1 MAYLFQVLIVIC
13 NFHCTKSAIA
23 SMIASNWVEH
33 HRPSEFRKEKG
44 QKFQEAPRMLQSS
57 KHFLDALRTLRKPG
71 ISSAWNCIL
80 DYISTW
86 PLYSTFYLRRCLE
99 KTMFFF
105 FTWVYLSHKFSLDA
119 VAAAPSLLLW
129 LLRKCSFCATRMTH
143 CACLPSTTIRL
154 LLPCIRSLDKFRRD
168 FAPP

>member
-23 SMIASNWVEH
+23 SMIAGMMASHLEFDH
-33 HRPSEFRKEKG
+33 QCPSERKG
-44 QKFQEAPRMLQSS
+44 QKRLSRMLKVQSI
-57 KHFLDALRTLRKPG
+57 FA
-71 ISSAWNCIL
+71 SSEIV
-80 DYISTW
+80 SW
-86 PLYSTFYLRRCLE
+86 PLYSYVFKMSRKRYSLS
-99 KTMFFF
+99 F

-119 VAAAPSLLLW
+119 VAVAVAAPSLLLW